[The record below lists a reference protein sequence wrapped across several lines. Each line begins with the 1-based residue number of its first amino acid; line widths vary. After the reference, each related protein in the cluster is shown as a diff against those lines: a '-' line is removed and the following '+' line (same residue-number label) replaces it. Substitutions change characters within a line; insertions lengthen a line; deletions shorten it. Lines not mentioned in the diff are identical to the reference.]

1 MDEERRGEGLSASPA
16 PPQRILLLA
25 VTLLVCATVFS
36 LFYAFRER
44 RDAQQLALSQ
54 QQMGSTLDQTRSQL
68 DALNAQLSALSARPA
83 APSAKPIATQHIAKR
98 RARPARIARAR
109 AEDPRWKKV
118 EGRLDEQQKLLAS
131 TQEDVQKT
139 RADLQNN
146 LTSTRDELNGSI
158 AKTHD
163 ELVALEKR
171 GERNYYEFDLT
182 RSKQFQRVGPISL
195 SLRKTNTKHENYT
208 LMMLVEDMHLAKK
221 NVNLYEPV
229 VFYPADSTQPL
240 QLVVNRIGKDAVHGY
255 VSEPKYGKSDLTAS
269 KTANPG
275 EASSSGSGGNN
286 SPQTD
291 GSLPHRP
298 EPPR

>member
-1 MDEERRGEGLSASPA
+1 
-16 PPQRILLLA
+16 
-25 VTLLVCATVFS
+25 
-36 LFYAFRER
+36 
-44 RDAQQLALSQ
+44 
-54 QQMGSTLDQTRSQL
+54 
-68 DALNAQLSALSARPA
+68 
-83 APSAKPIATQHIAKR
+83 
-98 RARPARIARAR
+98 
-109 AEDPRWKKV
+109 
-118 EGRLDEQQKLLAS
+118 
-131 TQEDVQKT
+131 
-139 RADLQNN
+139 
-146 LTSTRDELNGSI
+146 
-158 AKTHD
+158 
-163 ELVALEKR
+163 
-171 GERNYYEFDLT
+171 
-182 RSKQFQRVGPISL
+182 
-195 SLRKTNTKHENYT
+195 
-208 LMMLVEDMHLAKK
+208 MMLVEDMHLAKK